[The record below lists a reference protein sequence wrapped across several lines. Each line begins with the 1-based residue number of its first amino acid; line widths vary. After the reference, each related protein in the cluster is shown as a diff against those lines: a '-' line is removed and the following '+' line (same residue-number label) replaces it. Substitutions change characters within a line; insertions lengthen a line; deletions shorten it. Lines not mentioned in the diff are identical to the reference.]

1 MSAIA
6 ASVIVGVGAIAGGVM
21 AYQGAK
27 EQSKAATQAAEIQ
40 AKYGEKAI
48 DAETV
53 RFLEMKELLQ
63 PYADA
68 GYGSLKTQQDMIGQG
83 TQEAEQAA
91 IDKIINGPLFGALT
105 KQGETALLQNASATG
120 GLRGGNVEAALSQF
134 RPNLLSSLMN
144 DRYAKLQGITAFGQ
158 AAASGQAAATQQ
170 LGQDT
175 ASGLRGIGDAF
186 AQGTV
191 GAAAATAAGYNAIG
205 KAAQTLGNNVAG
217 LDYLKFRQTGTGMF

>member
-6 ASVIVGVGAIAGGVM
+6 AAVIVGVGAVAGGVM

-27 EQSKAATQAAEIQ
+27 AQGKAAIEAAKIQ
-40 AKYGEKAI
+40 AQYGLQAI
-48 DAETV
+48 DAETA
-53 RFLEMKELLQ
+53 RFLEMKQLMQ

-68 GYGSLKTQQDMIGQG
+68 GYGSLKTQQDMIGQSG
-83 TQEAEQAA
+83 PEAEQAA
-91 IDKIINGPLFGALT
+91 INQITNGPLFGALT
-105 KQGETALLQNASATG
+105 KQGETSLLQNASATG

-144 DRYAKLQGITAFGQ
+144 DRYAKLQSMTAYGQ
-158 AAASGQAAATQQ
+158 AASAGQAAATQQ

-175 ASGLRGIGDAF
+175 ASGLRGIGNAF

-191 GAAAATAAGYNAIG
+191 GAGAATAAGYNAIG
-205 KAAQTLGNNVAG
+205 GAIQGIGNSVAG

>member
-6 ASVIVGVGAIAGGVM
+6 AAVIVGVGAVAGGVM

-27 EQSKAATQAAEIQ
+27 AQGKAAKEAAEIQ
-40 AKYGEKAI
+40 AKYGMSAI
-48 DAETV
+48 DAETA
-53 RFLEMKELLQ
+53 RFLEMKELMQ
-63 PYADA
+63 PYAEA
-68 GYGSLKTQQDMIGQG
+68 GYGSLKTQQDMIGQSG
-83 TQEAEQAA
+83 PEAEQAA
-91 IDKIINGPLFGALT
+91 INQITNGPLFGALT

-144 DRYAKLQGITAFGQ
+144 DRYAKLQSMTAYGQ
-158 AAASGQAAATQQ
+158 AASAGQAAATQQ

-175 ASGLRGIGDAF
+175 ASGLRGIGNAF

-191 GAAAATAAGYNAIG
+191 GAGAATAAGYNAIG
-205 KAAQTLGNNVAG
+205 GAIQGIGNSVAG